1 MIQKAFKWLIESTQ
15 EQRDVFTGLEKQ
27 DPVECSPLSSL
38 VGMISSAS
46 LEVRSGETLG
56 GFIMKQP
63 KMNDLVIDHKG
74 TKRMRADLSKA
85 KKIKITINIDQ
96 DSLESLKELSGKTG
110 APYQKLL
117 NQILKEGLSKRDV
130 SESRLERIEK
140 ELERL
145 RKKIAA

>member
-1 MIQKAFKWLIESTQ
+1 
-15 EQRDVFTGLEKQ
+15 
-27 DPVECSPLSSL
+27 
-38 VGMISSAS
+38 
-46 LEVRSGETLG
+46 
-56 GFIMKQP
+56 MKQP